1 MIGWLMQ
8 RGIEPHVPLL
18 DREHQTHGFFTRADF
33 AFDTENNVFICPG
46 RKHLRSTGLVRPDG
60 TMPYWASTTDCRACS
75 LRLRRAKG
83 IVTRIHA
90 ATSRAMR
97 ITASDPLAV
106 TRTAEEKQRRTYSP
120 LTLWLDRLG
129 PIRLVEVE
137 NCWPLLKGCCLT
149 QSRESPPIGPP
160 LLATYM

>member
-90 ATSRAMR
+90 ATSRDENNCERPSRRDAGRRGEAAPDLFPAYAM
-97 ITASDPLAV
+97 A
-106 TRTAEEKQRRTYSP
+106 
-120 LTLWLDRLG
+120 
-129 PIRLVEVE
+129 
-137 NCWPLLKGCCLT
+137 
-149 QSRESPPIGPP
+149 
-160 LLATYM
+160 